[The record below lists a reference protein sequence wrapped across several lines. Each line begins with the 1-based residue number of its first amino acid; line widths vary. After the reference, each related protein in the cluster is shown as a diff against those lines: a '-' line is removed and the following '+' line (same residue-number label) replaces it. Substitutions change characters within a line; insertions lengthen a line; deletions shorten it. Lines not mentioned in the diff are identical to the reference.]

1 MEFLQNFVADFAFDK
16 NWDYRRGI
24 VFMWDAHADPY
35 LAWWGVGGV
44 RINPKYPIYCPVEPD
59 QTGVSIQ

>member
-1 MEFLQNFVADFAFDK
+1 MDVFAFDK
-16 NWDYRRGI
+16 NGDYRRGI
-24 VFMWDAHADPY
+24 VFMWDGHAASD

-59 QTGVSIQ
+59 QTGASVQ